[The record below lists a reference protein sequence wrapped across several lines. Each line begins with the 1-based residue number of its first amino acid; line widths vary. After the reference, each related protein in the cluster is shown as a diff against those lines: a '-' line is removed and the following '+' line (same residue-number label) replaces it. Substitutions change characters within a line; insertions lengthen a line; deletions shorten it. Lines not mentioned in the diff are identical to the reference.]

1 MDSAEYSRKVA
12 EAMGLRECRRDP
24 GGFHPVGTPNR
35 CKPPRADDTAAIWG
49 GKQCIHPRQRGID
62 LADARDREAA
72 IAWWRAKNPGGEV
85 VCSYRDEP
93 YVDFYDA
100 SGRCI
105 ATYLDAP
112 TIEEAFGRAFLA
124 AMGVQG

>member
-72 IAWWRAKNPGGEV
+72 IAWLNAKGLRV
-85 VCSYRDEP
+85 TAIHIDTVTA
-93 YVDFYDA
+93 YVRIWDKDGTISEA
-100 SGRCI
+100 GPC
-105 ATYLDAP
+105 P
-112 TIEEAFGRAFLA
+112 IEEAFGRAFLGA
-124 AMGVQG
+124 VGAQG